1 MLYNANSEEQKII
14 EFWKKNKIFER
25 SVAERPAEKPYAFYD
40 GPPFATGTPHYGH
53 LVGSTMKDIVPRFW
67 TMKGY
72 RVERRWGWDCHGL
85 PIENIV
91 EKELGISTKK
101 ELEEKIGVARFNS
114 LCRERVLGYV
124 DEWCT
129 VIERLGRWVDMDHAY
144 RTMDRPYMESVWW
157 VFKQL
162 FDKGYL
168 YESFRSMHICP
179 RCETTLS
186 QSEVTEG
193 YKEVKDISVVA
204 KFKITNAKEKLGLD
218 GDVYAL
224 AWTTTPWTLP
234 GNVALAVGSEH
245 AYFLLRPKNEFSHG
259 VVNGCFVLAKE
270 VYEKW
275 KKETEGLFYAFKN
288 SGAISD
294 PVDSVKMLIGHG
306 SEIVKEMV
314 GSELINLTYEPL
326 FPYYKDTLN
335 AFRIVTSDHVTTDAG
350 TGIVHIAPAFGEDD
364 FKVGVREKIPLVQHV
379 GMDGRFKS
387 EVTDFAGEP
396 VKPRGEDKERLATDI
411 KILRY
416 LQEHGTFFSKENIVH
431 TYPHCWRC
439 DTPLLN
445 YATSSWFV
453 DVTKLKPRLLE
464 TAKNI
469 SWSPE
474 NMREGRFGKWLEGAR
489 DWSISRQ
496 RFWAS
501 VIPVWRCEN
510 QIPGKRGSVQKCGRT
525 IVFGSV
531 AELEQASGKQI
542 SDLHKDVVDQI
553 TIPCRVEDRGCGGT
567 MKRIPDVLDTW
578 FDSGSMPYAQVHYP
592 FENKEKFEKSFPAEY
607 IGEGQD
613 QTRAWFYYLHV
624 LAGAIMDK
632 QAFNHVIVNGIVLA
646 EDGKK
651 MSKKLK
657 NYPDPSIVMEK
668 YGADALR
675 FYLASSPVVHAENL
689 NFSEEGVKETYGK
702 LVNTFWNVYEFYE
715 LAADTE
721 HYGPEH
727 KSTHVLDKWIL
738 AKLHMTTKEV
748 SENLE
753 GYRLAEAARPIIAF
767 VTELSQWY
775 VRRSRERLK
784 GDDMKDKQG
793 ALHTLRLV
801 LLTTS
806 KLLAPFTPFVAET
819 IYQRLR
825 TSDFGLRTSSDSVH
839 LADWPH
845 HKDIEKEDGILE
857 RMEEIRKIVEL
868 GLALRAE
875 KKLKVRQP
883 LAELRMNRKQLSQE
897 YLDIVADELNVKKV
911 AFAEA
916 VTEDF
921 WATKI
926 ESETSVWLDPRV
938 TEELKEEGMVRDI
951 VRAIN
956 QLRKDQGLTPKDKI
970 KIVYATDSVVLKA
983 VCLARG
989 HEILADTLAIEFM
1002 AGDCTTGPLKI
1013 GDSEMRLFIERI

>member
-1 MLYNANSEEQKII
+1 MLYNANSEEKKII
-14 EFWKKNKIFER
+14 EFWKKNNIFER
-25 SVAERPAEKPYAFYD
+25 SVTERPTEKPYAFYD

-72 RVERRWGWDCHGL
+72 RVERVWGWDCHGL

-101 ELEEKIGVARFNS
+101 ELEEKVGVAKFNQ

-124 DEWCT
+124 DEWRT

-144 RTMDRPYMESVWW
+144 RTMDRSYMESVWW

-234 GNVALAVGSEH
+234 GNVALAVGADLDYVIAKSFSSVIASE
-245 AYFLLRPKNEFSHG
+245 
-259 VVNGCFVLAKE
+259 AKQSPE
-270 VYEKW
+270 S
-275 KKETEGLFYAFKN
+275 T
-288 SGAISD
+288 SG
-294 PVDSVKMLIGHG
+294 SV
-306 SEIVKEMV
+306 STV
-314 GSELINLTYEPL
+314 GSENEGIASSSATLRPRNDGVYYVVAKERAETVFKGQEYELVKEIKGSELVGLTYEPL
-326 FPYYKDTLN
+326 FPYYKNTPN

-364 FKVGVREKIPLVQHV
+364 FKVGVRENIPLVQHV
-379 GMDGRFKS
+379 GMDGRFKP
-387 EVTDFAGEP
+387 ELTDFAGEP

-416 LQEHGTFFSKENIVH
+416 LQEHGTFFSKENVVH

-453 DVTKLKPRLLE
+453 NVTKLKPKLLE
-464 TAKNI
+464 TATNI

-474 NMREGRFGKWLEGAR
+474 NMKEGRFGTWLEGAR

-501 VIPVWRCEN
+501 VIPVWRCDKDEKH
-510 QIPGKRGSVQKCGRT
+510 QDVIGA
-525 IVFGSV
+525 V
-531 AELEQASGKQI
+531 AELEVKYGHNI
-542 SDLHKDVVDQI
+542 DDLHKDIVDRV
-553 TIPCRVEDRGCGGT
+553 TYPCASCNGT

-592 FENKEKFEKSFPAEY
+592 FQNKEKFEQSFPAEY

-632 QAFNHVIVNGIVLA
+632 HAFNHVIVNGIVLA

-657 NYPDPSIVMEK
+657 NYPDPSVVMEK

-675 FYLASSPVVHAENL
+675 FYMASSPVVHAENL
-689 NFSEEGVKETYGK
+689 NFSEDGVKEIFGK
-702 LVNTFWNVYEFYE
+702 LVNTLWNVYEFYE
-715 LAADTE
+715 LAADVD
-721 HYGPEH
+721 HHGPEH
-727 KSTHVLDKWIL
+727 KSSHVLDKWIL
-738 AKLHMTTKEV
+738 AKLHATMKETTEH
-748 SENLE
+748 LE
-753 GYRLAEAARPIIAF
+753 GYRLAEAARPILAF

-784 GDDMKDKQG
+784 GDDTKDKQG
-793 ALHTLRLV
+793 ALHTLRIV

-806 KLLAPFTPFVAET
+806 KLLAPFAPFVAET
-819 IYQRLR
+819 IYQKLK
-825 TSDFGLRTSSDSVH
+825 TANDADSVH
-839 LADWPH
+839 LCEWPH
-845 HKDIEKEDGILE
+845 HKDVEKEDGILE
-857 RMEEIRKIVEL
+857 RMEEVRKIVEL
-868 GLALRAE
+868 GLAVRAE

-883 LAELRMNRKQLSQE
+883 LAELKMNRKQLAQD
-897 YLDIVADELNVKKV
+897 YLDIVADELNVKNV

-916 VTEDF
+916 VTTDA
-921 WATKI
+921 WAEKT
-926 ESETSVWLDPRV
+926 EGETTVWLDTRV
-938 TEELKEEGMVRDI
+938 TEELKEEGMVRDL
-951 VRAIN
+951 VRAVN
-956 QLRKDQGLTPKDKI
+956 QLRKDQGLTPKDRI
-970 KIVYATDSVVLKA
+970 AVVYAGSETMDVLIKKYGSELQTNVLAERITAGEVAEDA
-983 VCLARG
+983 V
-989 HEILADTLAIEFM
+989 
-1002 AGDCTTGPLKI
+1002 KI
-1013 GDSEMRLFIERI
+1013 GDSEVRLHIERM

>member
-1 MLYNANSEEQKII
+1 MLYNANSEEQKIM

-25 SVAERPAEKPYAFYD
+25 SVSERPAEKPYAFYD

-67 TMKGY
+67 TMKGF
-72 RVERRWGWDCHGL
+72 RVERVWGWDCHGL

-91 EKELGISTKK
+91 EKELGINNKK
-101 ELEEKIGVARFNS
+101 DLLDNVGVARFNS

-124 DEWCT
+124 DEWRT
-129 VIERLGRWVDMDHAY
+129 VIERLGRWVDMDRAY

-162 FDKGYL
+162 YDKNYL

-204 KFKITNAKEKLGLD
+204 KFKIRNAKEKLGID
-218 GDVYAL
+218 GDVFAL

-234 GNVALAVGSEH
+234 GNVALAVGAEIDYAVWQVKDLDSGKTENYIFAKDQSNKIFDRPFFQDKDGNLTPGIAGPADGTNKK
-245 AYFLLRPKNEFSHG
+245 AYDVVTRKFGNE
-259 VVNGCFVLAKE
+259 L
-270 VYEKW
+270 
-275 KKETEGLFYAFKN
+275 
-288 SGAISD
+288 
-294 PVDSVKMLIGHG
+294 
-306 SEIVKEMV
+306 V
-314 GSELINLTYEPL
+314 GLTYEPL
-326 FPYYKDTLN
+326 FPYYKDTPN

-364 FKVGVREKIPLVQHV
+364 FKVGVREEIPLVQHV
-379 GMDGRFKS
+379 GMDGRFKP
-387 EVTDFAGEP
+387 EVTDFAGES

-453 DVTKLKPRLLE
+453 NVTKLKPRLLE

-474 NMREGRFGKWLEGAR
+474 NMKEGRFGKWLEGAR

-501 VIPVWRCEN
+501 VIPVWRCDQNEKH
-510 QIPGKRGSVQKCGRT
+510 QD
-525 IVFGSV
+525 VFGAV
-531 AELEQASGKQI
+531 AELEVKYGHNI
-542 SDLHKDVVDQI
+542 DDLHKDIVDNV
-553 TIPCRVEDRGCGGT
+553 TYPCATCDGT

-592 FENKEKFEKSFPAEY
+592 FQNKQKFEERFPAEY

-632 QAFNHVIVNGIVLA
+632 QAFNHVIVNGSVLA

-675 FYLASSPVVHAENL
+675 FYMASSPVVHAENL

-702 LVNTFWNVYEFYE
+702 LVNTLWNVYEFYE
-715 LAADTE
+715 LAAEVD
-721 HYGPEH
+721 HHGPEH
-727 KSTHVLDKWIL
+727 TSTHVLDTWIL
-738 AKLHMTTKEV
+738 AKLHTTTKEV

-753 GYRLAEAARPIIAF
+753 GYRLAEAARPLIAF

-775 VRRSRERLK
+775 IRRSRERLK
-784 GDDMKDKQG
+784 GDDTKDKQA
-793 ALHTLRLV
+793 ALHTLRFV
-801 LLTTS
+801 LLTTC

-819 IYQRLR
+819 IYQKLK
-825 TSDFGLRTSSDSVH
+825 SQYPVSSTQYPDSIH
-839 LADWPH
+839 LAEWPH
-845 HKDIEKEDGILE
+845 HLDVKKEEGVLE
-857 RMEEIRKIVEL
+857 RMEEVRKIVEL
-868 GLALRAE
+868 GLAVRAE

-883 LAELRMNRKQLSQE
+883 LAELRMNREQLSKE
-897 YLDIVADELNVKKV
+897 YLGIVADELNVKKV
-911 AFAEA
+911 VFAEA
-916 VTEDF
+916 VEGDF
-921 WATKI
+921 WAPKA
-926 ESETSVWLDPRV
+926 ESEVTVWLDTRI
-938 TEELKEEGMVRDI
+938 TDELKEEGLVRDLI
-951 VRAIN
+951 RAIN
-956 QLRKDQGLTPKDKI
+956 QLRKDQGLTVKDEILVAINADDGVCSSLKKYHLELSAAVLAHDISYSAQAAESKI
-970 KIVYATDSVVLKA
+970 KIGD
-983 VCLARG
+983 
-989 HEILADTLAIEFM
+989 HEISLSVT
-1002 AGDCTTGPLKI
+1002 KK
-1013 GDSEMRLFIERI
+1013 